1 MLLGLFV
8 LYLLFFTGLLLGVFM
23 NPWFYGRLQ
32 LLCLWNTDLT

>member
-8 LYLLFFTGLLLGVFM
+8 LYLLFFLVYYWVFM

-32 LLCLWNTDLT
+32 LLCLWNTGLT